1 LALASF
7 GTALYVAAYRTAYT
21 EIDNELAGAA
31 RVFAGLGVRDSHGLP
46 SSPNRL
52 EGEQLAMASPRAMDD
67 PSAVVSDAAPL
78 IGAIGPVD
86 VRQAE
91 GDKGALD
98 ALKEVPQD
106 CLRRLGWDESE
117 QPYFI
122 VWGSDGSVVRE
133 STSCP
138 AVPAAKAT
146 RTVANMSTDPP
157 SVVPQFRQRG
167 DVREVIVGGPGGSTI
182 LVGRSIGREQAGL
195 ANLGWSLMAVG
206 AMVMAVGLLGGCAL
220 AQRVL
225 RPIRRISETARSIS
239 ASDLSRRIEG
249 PEIKSEIGSLAQTLN
264 NTFDRLESAFR
275 RQAQFTADASH
286 ELRTPLAIICAGS
299 ELALARERS
308 PLEYRQAIE
317 SSLRASKRMRELV
330 ESLLVLARAD
340 ADALELNYGRFDL
353 RQAVDD
359 CLALMSPMAQR
370 RNVNLE
376 AQGAGVRIDADRDQI
391 VRLITNLIGN
401 AIQYNREGG
410 TVRVAVVEDGGQAVL
425 EVIDTGMGIA
435 REDQPRIFQRF
446 FRADKARS
454 RESGGCGL
462 GLAIC
467 KSIAVAHGGD
477 ISFGSVPGAGTT
489 FVVWLPIVRQTVNS
503 VVGCGTSSSSR

>member
-1 LALASF
+1 LFLALASF

-31 RVFAGLGVRDSHGLP
+31 RVFSGLGVHDLHGFP
-46 SSPNRL
+46 SPPNRL
-52 EGEQLAMASPRAMDD
+52 EGEQLAMASPRPTDY
-67 PSAVVSDAAPL
+67 PSGMVSDAAPS
-78 IGAIGPVD
+78 IPVTSPLDVQQAD
-86 VRQAE
+86 VR
-91 GDKGALD
+91 KGVLD

-106 CLRRLGWDESE
+106 CLQRLGWDESE

-122 VWGSDGSVVRE
+122 VWGSDGRVVRE
-133 STSCP
+133 SSSCP

-146 RTVANMSTDPP
+146 PTVANVSTDSPP
-157 SVVPQFRQRG
+157 AVPHFRQRG
-167 DVREVIVGGPGGSTI
+167 DVREVIVAGPAGSTI

-195 ANLGWSLMAVG
+195 ANLRWSLLAVG

-220 AQRVL
+220 AERVL
-225 RPIRRISETARSIS
+225 RPIRRISDTARSIS
-239 ASDLSRRIEG
+239 ASDLSRRIGG
-249 PEIKSEIGSLAQTLN
+249 PEIHSEIGSLAQTLN
-264 NTFDRLESAFR
+264 NAFDRLESAFR

-308 PLEYRQAIE
+308 PQEYRQAIE

-359 CLALMSPMAQR
+359 CLALMSPMARR
-370 RNVNLE
+370 RNVTLQ
-376 AQGAGVRIDADRDQI
+376 AHGQCVRIDADRGQ
-391 VRLITNLIGN
+391 VLRLITNLVGN

-410 TVRVAVVEDGGQAVL
+410 TVKVAVAEEGGHAVL
-425 EVIDTGMGIA
+425 RVIDTGMGIA
-435 REDQPRIFQRF
+435 PADQPRIFQRF

-477 ISFGSVPGAGTT
+477 ISFDSVPAVGTT
-489 FVVWLPIVRQTVNS
+489 FVVSLPIIRQTVNLNA
-503 VVGCGTSSSSR
+503 G